1 MQLGSE
7 QGASKCP
14 NVCLFNFMDLMDSNF
29 MAPMCVSPTL
39 RLVGNYFWS
48 NCPLSG
54 ADNLVQQCT
63 AGLADA
69 AARFCSKLERPPCP
83 PRPPLETPSYN
94 WRHRPPLETP
104 PSATIG
110 DTVGHRIL
118 YIVSALPL
126 PPSQKTPGKV
136 SGQNWT
142 IFDKLLFGN

>member
-7 QGASKCP
+7 RGASKCP

-63 AGLADA
+63 GLADA
-69 AARFCSKLERPPCP
+69 AARFCSKLETPPCP
-83 PRPPLETPSYN
+83 P
-94 WRHRPPLETP
+94 RPPLETP